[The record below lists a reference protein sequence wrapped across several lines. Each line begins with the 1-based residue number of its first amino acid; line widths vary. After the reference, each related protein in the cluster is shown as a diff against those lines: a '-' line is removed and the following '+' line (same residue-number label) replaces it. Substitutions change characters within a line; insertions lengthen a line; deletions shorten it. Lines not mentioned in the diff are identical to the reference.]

1 MSIVDES
8 LSANS
13 RIEMM
18 RCIHIGMLC
27 IQEDAADRPT
37 MSAIVVMMSS
47 HSFTLPV
54 PSHPPFVTRTM
65 TLLNTHS
72 SVRTMSENSKSK
84 PLGESV
90 NEDSGSGLF
99 PR

>member
-1 MSIVDES
+1 
-8 LSANS
+8 
-13 RIEMM
+13 
-18 RCIHIGMLC
+18 MLC
-27 IQEDAADRPT
+27 IQEDAAERPT

-54 PSHPPFVTRTM
+54 PSHPAFVTRTM

-72 SVRTMSENSKSK
+72 SVRTISHNSNSKSQR
-84 PLGESV
+84 ESV
-90 NEDSGSGLF
+90 NEDSGSELF

>member
-13 RIEMM
+13 GIEIM

-37 MSAIVVMMSS
+37 MSAVLVMMSS
-47 HSFTLPV
+47 HSCTLPV
-54 PSHPPFVTRTM
+54 PTHPPFVTHTM
-65 TLLNTHS
+65 TLLNIHS
-72 SVRTMSENSKSK
+72 SLKTIAENSKSRS
-84 PLGESV
+84 LRESV
-90 NEDSGSGLF
+90 NEDSGSELF